1 MTWFHFHK
9 WYPVAT
15 KDYVDTSYDRR
26 VPSCMVISRCL
37 TCGELKKTHF
47 YGSGP
52 LNLVDLQNAPTKF
65 TMPSSS
71 NISGYQPTTSEV
83 KSFMPPPKKP

>member
-15 KDYVDTSYDRR
+15 KDYVDTSYERT

-37 TCGELKKTHF
+37 KCGELKETHF

-52 LNLVDLQNAPTKF
+52 LNLVDLQNEPIKVREVDKT
-65 TMPSSS
+65 
-71 NISGYQPTTSEV
+71 NVNGYQPTINNV